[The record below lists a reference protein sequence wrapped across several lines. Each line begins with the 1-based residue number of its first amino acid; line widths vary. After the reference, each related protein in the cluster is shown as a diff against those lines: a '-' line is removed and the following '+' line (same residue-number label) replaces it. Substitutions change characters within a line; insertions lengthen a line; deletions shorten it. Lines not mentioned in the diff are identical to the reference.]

1 MNIYDVKNSLPKTD
15 KNVIVVLS
23 GGLDSS
29 SLTMI
34 LVNHYGSD
42 RVKAISF
49 DYGQKQKIELQKA
62 SELCKVLGINHRILD
77 LGILGEIARPFSAN
91 IAGTNIEMP
100 TIKEVIGEAQPPTY
114 VPNRNMIM
122 YSLAASVAE
131 VEGANFIFCGLQIHD
146 IYGYYDTTKEWVD
159 KMNATLSL
167 NRKNSI
173 EIKAPFS
180 QLSKVDEINLINE
193 LNQSDLFKHTLT
205 CYNPNELGESC
216 GTCPSC
222 EERKAA
228 FAKVGMVDPVPYSIN
243 INWDKIIN
251 YYKDKE

>member
-1 MNIYDVKNSLPKTD
+1 MNLYDVKNSLPKTD

-131 VEGANFIFCGLQIHD
+131 VEGANFIFCGLQTHD
-146 IYGYYDTTKEWVD
+146 SYFYYDTTKEWVD

-167 NRKNSI
+167 NRKNII
-173 EIKAPFS
+173 EILSPFS
-180 QLSKVDEINLINE
+180 QLSKLEEIDLILE
-193 LNQSDLFKHTLT
+193 LGQEDLFKHTLT
-205 CYNPNELGESC
+205 CYNPNEKGESC
-216 GTCPSC
+216 GVCPTC
-222 EERKAA
+222 EERIAA
-228 FAKVGMVDPVPYSIN
+228 FAKAGFPDPIQYFKN
-243 INWDKIIN
+243 INWDKMID
-251 YYKDKE
+251 YYKKI